1 MNNLNLPRGRDTHRI
16 YGFNYR
22 MTETQAVIV
31 KVQLSKLNYIVKKN
45 RLNYSILEAE
55 LKSLQGVRLR
65 KIPDKSKSL
74 YDTLII
80 QLDKKDKADKLVSIM
95 KDKGLGTKNVPDAIE
110 WHFAK
115 YWSHML
121 DKIELSSNELENSLE
136 KSSKIIE
143 CCVAFPIMVKTSES
157 KMLSK
162 SKIIKEIIE
171 SL

>member
-1 MNNLNLPRGRDTHRI
+1 ML
-16 YGFNYR
+16 
-22 MTETQAVIV
+22 
-31 KVQLSKLNYIVKKN
+31 KKN

-55 LKSLQGVRLR
+55 LKNLEGLRLR
-65 KIPDKSKSL
+65 KIPNKSKSL
-74 YDTLII
+74 CDTLII
-80 QLDKKDKADKLVSIM
+80 QLDKKDKADKLVNIM

-115 YWSHML
+115 YWDHML
-121 DKIELSSNELENSLE
+121 DKIGLSKYELENNLK

-143 CCVAFPIMVKTSES
+143 CCVAFPIMVKTLESE
-157 KMLSK
+157 MLSK